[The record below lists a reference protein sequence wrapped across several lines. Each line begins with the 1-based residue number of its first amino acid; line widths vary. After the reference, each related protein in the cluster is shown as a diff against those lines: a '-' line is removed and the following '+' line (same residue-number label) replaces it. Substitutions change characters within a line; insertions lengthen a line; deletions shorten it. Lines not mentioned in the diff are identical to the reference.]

1 MFKNRKIIFIV
12 FLLILSHLTFFLIV
26 DQNRSMIRNF
36 LLKNKILD
44 IRQIF
49 FLKKIF
55 KSDNNYKNNSKNHSI
70 ESLPE
75 NFNLTFLESEHQIID
90 LNLIIKNENEEN
102 FGLVTSVEKIEND
115 LHIITNAGYILIID
129 KNFKL
134 KEKTNLKNIYS
145 EFHTDLSLGGVRGAV
160 WKNKDKVFIYT
171 TAYIEGKY
179 KIVFLSINFKK
190 KEVSDIYIFEDLP
203 QQDGYAANLG
213 GGIEL
218 IQNKI
223 ILSIGDG
230 SEVDN
235 FNKSII
241 SQNDKSFYGK
251 IISLNIKEFNEK
263 FYFDDVKILA
273 KGIRNSQGLKL
284 IDDNV
289 IFVEHGPRGGDKIA
303 VLEKTQNIINYG
315 WPIFS
320 YGQTY
325 ETAKTFKER
334 GELREIHNNFNK
346 TFKKPIFYFNPSI
359 ATSDLAKCPFKD
371 SKYNQF
377 RNCIIVSSLKDKSFY
392 IMKYD
397 KENKID
403 IKSFERIFVG
413 ERIRK
418 LFVEKDI
425 IYLFLDGFKIIKITY
440 K

>member
-179 KIVFLSINFKK
+179 KIVF
-190 KEVSDIYIFEDLP
+190 Y
-203 QQDGYAANLG
+203 Q
-213 GGIEL
+213 
-218 IQNKI
+218 
-223 ILSIGDG
+223 
-230 SEVDN
+230 
-235 FNKSII
+235 
-241 SQNDKSFYGK
+241 
-251 IISLNIKEFNEK
+251 
-263 FYFDDVKILA
+263 
-273 KGIRNSQGLKL
+273 
-284 IDDNV
+284 
-289 IFVEHGPRGGDKIA
+289 
-303 VLEKTQNIINYG
+303 
-315 WPIFS
+315 
-320 YGQTY
+320 
-325 ETAKTFKER
+325 
-334 GELREIHNNFNK
+334 
-346 TFKKPIFYFNPSI
+346 
-359 ATSDLAKCPFKD
+359 
-371 SKYNQF
+371 
-377 RNCIIVSSLKDKSFY
+377 
-392 IMKYD
+392 
-397 KENKID
+397 
-403 IKSFERIFVG
+403 
-413 ERIRK
+413 
-418 LFVEKDI
+418 
-425 IYLFLDGFKIIKITY
+425 
-440 K
+440 